1 MSKLSHCWRE
11 FVTMGLGAGRNGQR
25 EGKLLLHARRR
36 LSEYLDL
43 DSRLRVLDI
52 GCGQRCPAV
61 SAFTAWGW
69 DATGIDISHVGVK
82 PGVSRY
88 VRLARA
94 EGWKRLARS
103 LIRELFFD
111 RPFRRELFRALGVK
125 MPKQVDVRL
134 MSATNME
141 FADNTFDLVYSMA
154 VFEHIDDVP
163 AAVRA
168 VNRVLKPE
176 GIGFIGLSP
185 WPSLIGGHHPAWQN
199 PDEYQPKD
207 VPPWDHLRGHHFPV
221 PFYCNKY
228 RERDYRRVFEQYTR
242 VLEWIDGPR
251 VGESLVTDEIL
262 AGLPDYTAD
271 ELAKWSVTAI
281 IGKKLE

>member
-1 MSKLSHCWRE
+1 MSRLGYYWRG
-11 FVTMGLGAGRNGQR
+11 FVSMGLGAGRNGR
-25 EGKLLLHARRR
+25 SEAKLLLHARAR
-36 LSEYLDL
+36 LSKYLDL

-69 DATGIDISHVGVK
+69 DATGVDISRVGLDHSLSKYLGVLK
-82 PGVSRY
+82 TEGPG
-88 VRLARA
+88 
-94 EGWKRLARS
+94 RLARS
-103 LIRELFFD
+103 LVREAFFD
-111 RPFRRELFRALGVK
+111 RPFRKGLFGTLGVK
-125 MPKQVDVRL
+125 IPRRVDVRL

-141 FADNTFDLVYSMA
+141 FADSTFDLVYSMA

-163 AAVRA
+163 AAVRE

-176 GIGFIGLSP
+176 GIGFIGLSL

-199 PDEYQPKD
+199 PDKYQPGD
-207 VPPWDHLRGHHFPV
+207 VPPWDHIRENRFPT

-228 RERDYRRVFEQYTR
+228 RERDYRKIFEQYTR
-242 VLEWIDGPR
+242 ILEWIDGPR

-262 AGLPDYTAD
+262 AELSDYTAD
-271 ELAKWSVTAI
+271 ELTKRSATAI
-281 IGKKLE
+281 IGKKLG